1 MLLSPIHGGIAVD
14 SSWDNSL
21 ILRQC
26 WLAARCLKDGH
37 TAAVGY
43 GLGTA
48 AENIL
53 DITTVFIF
61 AAPLPILA
69 SPMHPVL
76 HSSCS
81 TPVPYVSGLTA
92 LEIDT
97 SVRAGFPSPAED
109 FQAERI
115 DVLKHIILHPQ
126 ATYTLRVRGDSM
138 RDEGIFD
145 DDVILVDR
153 AIKPRRGHIVVAVV
167 DGAGNVVR
175 DQRGAAVFLRANSR
189 NRLDDGRSPDTE
201 MRRAGTGAA
210 ANAGEAQRMSL
221 AECNAH
227 LAAQIERFV
236 ARMPEPLTAR
246 EVLRREVQAAVG
258 RAVRDPGR
266 DPETTNQGIR
276 NENEKGRSR

>member
-1 MLLSPIHGGIAVD
+1 MLKRWAD
-14 SSWDNSL
+14 
-21 ILRQC
+21 
-26 WLAARCLKDGH
+26 
-37 TAAVGY
+37 AAVGY

-53 DITTVFIF
+53 DITTVFVF

-115 DVLKHIILHPQ
+115 DVLKHIIVHPQ

-138 RDEGIFD
+138 RDDGIFD
-145 DDVILVDR
+145 GDVILVDL
-153 AIKPRRGHIVVAVV
+153 AIKPRHGHIVVAVV
-167 DGAGNVVR
+167 DGAFTCKKLWL
-175 DQRGAAVFLRANSR
+175 RGG
-189 NRLDDGRSPDTE
+189 RLKLQ
-201 MRRAGTGAA
+201 A
-210 ANAGEAQRMSL
+210 ANPAFEDIIPQEGQTIEVWGVVL
-221 AECNAH
+221 ASVK
-227 LAAQIERFV
+227 QFK
-236 ARMPEPLTAR
+236 T
-246 EVLRREVQAAVG
+246 
-258 RAVRDPGR
+258 
-266 DPETTNQGIR
+266 
-276 NENEKGRSR
+276 